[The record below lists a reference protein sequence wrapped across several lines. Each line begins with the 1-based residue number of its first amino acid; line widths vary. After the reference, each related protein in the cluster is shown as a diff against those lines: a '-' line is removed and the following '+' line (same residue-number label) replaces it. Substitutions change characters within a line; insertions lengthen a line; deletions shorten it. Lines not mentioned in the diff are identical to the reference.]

1 MKLWP
6 LILFIFQLF
15 ISFSSQLEQVCSL
28 KTIDSVCREERT
40 LIIVKPDGVQRG
52 LVGQVLQRYEAKGLK
67 LIAIKML
74 RVRNVFL
81 SLNRIP

>member
-1 MKLWP
+1 MKLLT
-6 LILFIFQLF
+6 LILLIFQLNLF
-15 ISFSSQLEQVCSL
+15 ISLSSQLEEVCSL

-74 RVRNVFL
+74 RVRNSF
-81 SLNRIP
+81 SH